1 MSGEAKITRDEIPDE
16 MLMAYVDGELPPE
29 IAAAVEHAAAEPGI
43 ARRIDGFRRSRA
55 ATRDAF
61 AALRDAPP
69 PEHLLAAILP
79 ARRPTW
85 RSRTALPL
93 AAALALAIGVG
104 GYWAGRLSAP
114 ETLAAVAGSPA
125 VTTALGRQ
133 ASGAPLDIG
142 PAHLLLTGTYPIP
155 DGLCRSFTLAS
166 ESEAL
171 RGVGCDHGGGW
182 RAELLVAD
190 TVGTAPASGQAAEL
204 VEGFLDSAGAGA
216 ALTPDEETR
225 RLKGE

>member
-1 MSGEAKITRDEIPDE
+1 MSGEAKITRDEITDE

-69 PEHLLAAILP
+69 PEPLLAAILP
-79 ARRPTW
+79 ARRAAW
-85 RSRTALPL
+85 RSRAALPL
-93 AAALALAIGVG
+93 AAALALVLGLG
-104 GYWAGRLSAP
+104 SYWAGRLSAP

-125 VTTALGRQ
+125 VIAALGEQ
-133 ASGAPLDIG
+133 SSGAPLDIG
-142 PAHLLLTGTYPIP
+142 SAQLVLTGTYPIP
-155 DGLCRSFTLAS
+155 EGLCRSFTLAN

-171 RGVGCDHGGGW
+171 RGVGCERGGGW
-182 RAELLVAD
+182 RTELLVRD
-190 TVGTAPASGQAAEL
+190 TTGVAPASGQAAEL
-204 VEGFLDSAGAGA
+204 VEGFLDNAGAGP
-216 ALTPDEETR
+216 ALPSAEEAQ
-225 RLKGE
+225 RLNGR